1 MLEVKK
7 IDAKLDTA
15 ELVCTKT
22 DGTKYNINIF
32 ALPLKFVENIYNY
45 EITLDEAKNHK
56 VKSKNLITALND
68 YKASKENKKKRR
80 EKKVLESATELFRGR
95 EDIIVFFLK
104 KGVFL
109 FKSNIFKTKKELKEE
124 SKDESKEELKEER
137 INKFFKYIEEKS
149 KDINNDLFENY
160 FDASVPN
167 ALANKLFETKDKKEN
182 NKLVKEIKNRW
193 SNLKDEIE
201 KMSEEDQKL
210 NNKIKY

>member
-22 DGTKYNINIF
+22 EWTKYNVNIF
-32 ALPLKFVENIYNY
+32 ALPLKFIESIYNY
-45 EITLDEAKNHK
+45 ETTLDEAKNHK
-56 VKSKNLITALND
+56 VKLKNLISALND

-95 EDIIVFFLK
+95 EDIIVFFFE

-124 SKDESKEELKEER
+124 SKDKSKEELKEER
-137 INKFFKYIEEKS
+137 INKFFKYIEETS

-167 ALANKLFETKDKKEN
+167 ALANKLFEVKDKKEN

-193 SNLKDEIE
+193 SNLKDEMKLKKCL
-201 KMSEEDQKL
+201 KMIR
-210 NNKIKY
+210 NWTTR

>member
-1 MLEVKK
+1 MGEK
-7 IDAKLDTA
+7 IL
-15 ELVCTKT
+15 
-22 DGTKYNINIF
+22 
-32 ALPLKFVENIYNY
+32 
-45 EITLDEAKNHK
+45 
-56 VKSKNLITALND
+56 
-68 YKASKENKKKRR
+68 
-80 EKKVLESATELFRGR
+80 LF
-95 EDIIVFFLK
+95 FFLK

-201 KMSEEDQKL
+201 KMSEDDQKL

>member
-56 VKSKNLITALND
+56 VKLKSLIIALND

-95 EDIIVFFLK
+95 EDIIVFFWK

-160 FDASVPN
+160 FGASVPN

-201 KMSEEDQKL
+201 KMSEDDQKL

>member
-1 MLEVKK
+1 MTTKQAKK
-7 IDAKLDTA
+7 T
-15 ELVCTKT
+15 
-22 DGTKYNINIF
+22 
-32 ALPLKFVENIYNY
+32 
-45 EITLDEAKNHK
+45 
-56 VKSKNLITALND
+56 
-68 YKASKENKKKRR
+68 KKKRR

-167 ALANKLFETKDKKEN
+167 ASANKLFETKDKKEN

-201 KMSEEDQKL
+201 KMSEDDQKL

>member
-1 MLEVKK
+1 M
-7 IDAKLDTA
+7 
-15 ELVCTKT
+15 
-22 DGTKYNINIF
+22 
-32 ALPLKFVENIYNY
+32 
-45 EITLDEAKNHK
+45 
-56 VKSKNLITALND
+56 
-68 YKASKENKKKRR
+68 
-80 EKKVLESATELFRGR
+80 FRGR

-104 KGVFL
+104 KEVFL

-167 ALANKLFETKDKKEN
+167 ASANKLFETKDKKEN

-201 KMSEEDQKL
+201 KMSEDDQKL

>member
-15 ELVCTKT
+15 ELICTKT
-22 DGTKYNINIF
+22 DGTKYNVNIF

-56 VKSKNLITALND
+56 VKLKSLITALND

-160 FDASVPN
+160 FGASVPN

-201 KMSEEDQKL
+201 KMSEDDQKL